1 MCCSPN
7 SITTSYTMSGMSD
20 LELVAQA
27 MAPTNDPARQ
37 ADDDKSDGAAS
48 PALQPAEPTS
58 TSANPSKPL
67 DALQRPPP
75 SDPLDGRDPTST
87 DGSNGLDPDE
97 WESLA
102 ELKKINELLKMSG
115 GEEDMDER
123 QIAELLQQMDAAGL
137 VADDIEGKL
146 DALLANLGSVE
157 EEMQAGLPGGGQA
170 QGKK

>member
-1 MCCSPN
+1 
-7 SITTSYTMSGMSD
+7 MSGLSD

-27 MAPTNDPARQ
+27 MAPTNVPGQQGQDDADKALLPAAQ
-37 ADDDKSDGAAS
+37 
-48 PALQPAEPTS
+48 PTS

-67 DALQRPPP
+67 DSLQRPPA
-75 SDPLDGRDPTST
+75 SDPLDKPRAN
-87 DGSNGLDPDE
+87 GSNGPESEE

-102 ELKKINELLKMSG
+102 ELKKINELLKLSE
-115 GEEDMDER
+115 GEEDLDDG

-157 EEMQAGLPGGGQA
+157 EEMQAGLEEAVKREEQ
-170 QGKK
+170 KK